1 MKYFLHRG
9 KRIYLSKIITNFEG
23 SKAMVLDL
31 NGKNYLIE
39 EEQILEDENYK
50 YYYIKCKELING
62 EWGKAYYY
70 EKLET
75 STIDNIFKTIS
86 LVLKEAAM
94 KFNTKKEA
102 EESLKEIIIETKKNP
117 YLYDENN
124 NFIYKFEIVQE

>member
-1 MKYFLHRG
+1 MKYFLQRQ
-9 KRIYLSKIITNFEG
+9 KRVYLSKIITNYEG

-102 EESLKEIIIETKKNP
+102 EESLKEINKETKKNP